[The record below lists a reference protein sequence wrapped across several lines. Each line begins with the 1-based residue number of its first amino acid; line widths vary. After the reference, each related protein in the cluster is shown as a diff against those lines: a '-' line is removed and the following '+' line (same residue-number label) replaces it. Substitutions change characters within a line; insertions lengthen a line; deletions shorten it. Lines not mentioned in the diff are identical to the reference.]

1 MRSGM
6 PFASSANSPAIG
18 CKNDVRSTGFLGPG
32 MTFSSSWYWMR
43 VRSSGLN
50 HSEVAVT
57 GPSLKP
63 ISRQNWQ
70 PSVPQF
76 IITNGPPSSSPLSR

>member
-1 MRSGM
+1 M
-6 PFASSANSPAIG
+6 PFASSFNSPAIG

-50 HSEVAVT
+50 HSAVAVT
-57 GPSLKP
+57 GPSLNL
-63 ISRQNWQ
+63 ISRKKCQQ
-70 PSVPQF
+70 SVPQF
-76 IITNGPPSSSPLSR
+76 IITNGPPSSSPWSR